1 MRMYEAS
8 PSGSPRHSAL
18 PNDVFSHPTTDC
30 TENPGRFAGA
40 STYALSR
47 TISSVNGFQN
57 AGHDTPAEIE
67 ERIAVHSG
75 GVLPV
80 IAEVSTMRRPTRA
93 STLTKV
99 VPLDILALTSAATRG
114 ERVNQ
119 GEQDDERDEDDRPHG
134 PPTDEHDERHRDAAE
149 HVPNLDL
156 PLVQHEED
164 GEHEHDDH
172 GEAEDDPSSS
182 CWTSGRS
189 RL

>member
-1 MRMYEAS
+1 MMGTRTYDS
-8 PSGSPRHSAL
+8 SLSGVWRHCAL
-18 PNDVFSHPTTDC
+18 PRVVFTHPTNSARVPFVGAC
-30 TENPGRFAGA
+30 T
-40 STYALSR
+40 TYSKGESAYAVLR
-47 TISSVNGFQN
+47 TISVVNGFQN

-114 ERVNQ
+114 ERVDQ

-134 PPTDEHDERHRDAAE
+134 PPTDEHDERHRD
-149 HVPNLDL
+149 
-156 PLVQHEED
+156 
-164 GEHEHDDH
+164 
-172 GEAEDDPSSS
+172 
-182 CWTSGRS
+182 
-189 RL
+189 

>member
-30 TENPGRFAGA
+30 TENPVRFAGA

-80 IAEVSTMRRPTRA
+80 IADVSTMRRPTRA

-99 VPLDILALTSAATRG
+99 VPLATALTSTTRG
-114 ERVNQ
+114 ERVDQ
-119 GEQDDERDEDDRPHG
+119 GEQDDERDENDCPHG
-134 PPTDEHDERHRDAAE
+134 PPTD
-149 HVPNLDL
+149 
-156 PLVQHEED
+156 
-164 GEHEHDDH
+164 DH
-172 GEAEDDPSSS
+172 GEPEDPSGLLRR
-182 CWTSGRS
+182 CP
-189 RL
+189 

>member
-30 TENPGRFAGA
+30 TENAVRFAGA

-75 GVLPV
+75 GVVPV
-80 IAEVSTMRRPTRA
+80 IAEVSTMRRPMRA

-99 VPLDILALTSAATRG
+99 VPLATALTSATRGG
-114 ERVNQ
+114 ERVDQ
-119 GEQDDERDEDDRPHG
+119 G
-134 PPTDEHDERHRDAAE
+134 
-149 HVPNLDL
+149 
-156 PLVQHEED
+156 
-164 GEHEHDDH
+164 EHDDE
-172 GEAEDDPSSS
+172 GESEDPSGLLRR
-182 CWTSGRS
+182 CP
-189 RL
+189 